1 MRLGG
6 SNKLLCAALQNSSL
20 HIISYSASLLE
31 ARISCLY
38 CGVFA
43 FASGSYVIMPGQVMG
58 GLDSERRRFIFHE
71 QVVELCE
78 FFDLLLQWRQGYCMG
93 YFFLTEEHYRPTS
106 SHGYSYK
113 QIRVRIERLPDPR
126 QLRCLPANHR
136 VSRPR

>member
-31 ARISCLY
+31 ARISCRY

-58 GLDSERRRFIFHE
+58 GLDSGRRNSFFMNKLLNCVSSLICCYSGGEAIVWDIF
-71 QVVELCE
+71 
-78 FFDLLLQWRQGYCMG
+78 
-93 YFFLTEEHYRPTS
+93 S
-106 SHGYSYK
+106 
-113 QIRVRIERLPDPR
+113 
-126 QLRCLPANHR
+126 
-136 VSRPR
+136 

>member
-31 ARISCLY
+31 ARISCRY

-78 FFDLLLQWRQGYCMG
+78 FFDLLLQWRRGYCTG
-93 YFFLTEEHYRPTS
+93 YFFLTLPT
-106 SHGYSYK
+106 H
-113 QIRVRIERLPDPR
+113 
-126 QLRCLPANHR
+126 QLSWIFVKANK
-136 VSRPR
+136 SEKIA

>member
-31 ARISCLY
+31 ARISCRY

-78 FFDLLLQWRQGYCMG
+78 FFDMLLQWRQYGI
-93 YFFLTEEHYRPTS
+93 FFLDRRTLPT
-106 SHGYSYK
+106 H
-113 QIRVRIERLPDPR
+113 
-126 QLRCLPANHR
+126 QLSWIFLQANK
-136 VSRPR
+136 SEN